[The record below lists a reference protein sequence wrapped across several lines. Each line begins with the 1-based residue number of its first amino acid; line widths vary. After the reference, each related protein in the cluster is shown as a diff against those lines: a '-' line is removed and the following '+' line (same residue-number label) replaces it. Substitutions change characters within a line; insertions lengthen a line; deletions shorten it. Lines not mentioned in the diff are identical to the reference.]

1 MNEPDRPSRTRSD
14 PPGHRGPPPE
24 APARR
29 AWFGPR
35 LLATMID
42 GIDDV
47 GRPVVETWAIAQGG
61 VLTSQEGSRTSRQGS
76 QMLLG
81 LPDNLPRGS
90 LG

>member
-14 PPGHRGPPPE
+14 PPGHRGSPPPPE

-35 LLATMID
+35 LLATTFD
-42 GIDDV
+42 GVDDV
-47 GRPVVETWAIAQGG
+47 RCPIVEIWAIAQGS
-61 VLTSQEGSRTSRQGS
+61 VLTSRQRIE
-76 QMLLG
+76 MVLG
-81 LPDNLPRGS
+81 APDDLPERS